1 MKAAVVYESWF
12 GNTRAIAE
20 AVARGLGERY
30 DVTLCSADDPTPAID
45 ELDLLVV
52 GGPTQVHGL
61 SSVTSRKAAVEQL
74 GDGREVGIGARGFV
88 EALSPVTGASAAA
101 FDTRVQRPAV
111 VVGSAARSIAKR
123 LERRGF
129 RLVIEPTSFFVH
141 GTPGPLADEEVE
153 RAERWGRRLAAV
165 SPASAAATH

>member
-1 MKAAVVYESWF
+1 MRTRRRTASRTSSGRRSRTSTARAGPPQPGPVRSFPRARPGFAPMPGCRRSAILVVTRTGGHAMKAAVVYESWF

-30 DVTLCSADDPTPAID
+30 DVTLCSVDDRTPAID

-101 FDTRVQRPAV
+101 FDT
-111 VVGSAARSIAKR
+111 
-123 LERRGF
+123 
-129 RLVIEPTSFFVH
+129 
-141 GTPGPLADEEVE
+141 
-153 RAERWGRRLAAV
+153 
-165 SPASAAATH
+165 

>member
-20 AVARGLGERY
+20 AVARGLGEVY
-30 DVTLCSADDPTPAID
+30 EVTLCSVDDPSPAID

-61 SSVTSRKAAVEQL
+61 SSVTSRKAAIEQL
-74 GDGREVGIGARGFV
+74 GDGREAGIGVRGFV
-88 EALSPVTGASAAA
+88 EALAPVDGVHAAA

-111 VVGSAARSIAKR
+111 VVGSAARGIAKR
-123 LERRGF
+123 LQRRGF
-129 RLVIEPTSFFVH
+129 RLVSEPASFFVH
-141 GTPGPLADEEVE
+141 GTPGPLADDEVE
-153 RAERWGRRLAAV
+153 RAERWGLLL
-165 SPASAAATH
+165 AAATPVSAATN

>member
-30 DVTLCSADDPTPAID
+30 DVILCPVDDPPPAID

-88 EALSPVTGASAAA
+88 EALSPVEGVPAAA
-101 FDTRVQRPAV
+101 FDTRVHRPAL
-111 VVGSAARSIAKR
+111 VVGSAARGIAKR

-129 RLVIEPTSFFVH
+129 RLVSEPASFFVG
-141 GTPGPLADEEVE
+141 GTPGPLAADEVE
-153 RAERWGRRLAAV
+153 RAERWGRLLAAV
-165 SPASAAATH
+165 TSPSAVAH